1 MPPLLASA
9 AFAVPSALL
18 VFSLLVLFLRRN
30 GLLRGNGLLV
40 TRSEAPRAS
49 DPSVRSKAVLCSS
62 SMLHGTRSQMVD
74 AGRAAD
80 AYDPEHAAP
89 GDLVACGVPH
99 MECRVRVRSG
109 DSGAVVERTV
119 HDKT

>member
-40 TRSEAPRAS
+40 MRPEALRAS
-49 DPSVRSKAVLCSS
+49 APSVRSKAVLCSS
-62 SMLHGTRSQMVD
+62 SMLHNAHPRMAD
-74 AGRAAD
+74 AGLPAD
-80 AYDPEHAAP
+80 LYDAEAS

-99 MECRVRVRSG
+99 MECRVRVRRG
-109 DSGAVVERTV
+109 DSGAVVERLCSV
-119 HDKT
+119 CLN